1 LFNKLKQLKQLK
13 DLQDSLGKEV
23 TEAEKDGVKVTI
35 NGKFEVQSVTLNP
48 ALEKE
53 KQEKILKECVNDA
66 IKKVQMAVAKKMS
79 SMPGF
84 GL

>member
-1 LFNKLKQLKQLK
+1 VFDKLKQLKQLK

-23 TEAEKDGVKVTI
+23 TEVEKDGVKVSI
-35 NGKFEVQSVTLNP
+35 NGKFEVQSVVINP

-53 KQEKILKECVNDA
+53 KQEKILKDCVNDA